1 MPAYNPGGGQN
12 PNDEMFSD
20 GPTPPKDGMEEGD
33 KGEVTGIL
41 PKDILGGKDF
51 PVGSEVVLKIVA
63 IHDQDIEVSYAP
75 EEGKGEKEGYDEPHK
90 EEPMSEG
97 APTNDNQSM
106 MY

>member
-41 PKDILGGKDF
+41 PKEIMAGKDF
-51 PVGSEVVLKIVA
+51 PVGSEIVLKVVA
-63 IHDQDIEVSYAP
+63 IHDNDFVVAYAP
-75 EEGKGEKEGYDEPHK
+75 EEGNGEKEGSEPK

-97 APTNDNQSM
+97 APSNDNSAM

>member
-41 PKDILGGKDF
+41 PKEILAGKDF
-51 PVGSEVVLKIVA
+51 KPGEEIVLKIVA
-63 IHDQDIEVSYAP
+63 IHDNDVEVAYAS
-75 EEGKGEKEGYDEPHK
+75 EEGKDQKEGSEPK
-90 EEPMSEG
+90 EEPMSET
-97 APTNDNQSM
+97 APSNDMQSM
-106 MY
+106 MS